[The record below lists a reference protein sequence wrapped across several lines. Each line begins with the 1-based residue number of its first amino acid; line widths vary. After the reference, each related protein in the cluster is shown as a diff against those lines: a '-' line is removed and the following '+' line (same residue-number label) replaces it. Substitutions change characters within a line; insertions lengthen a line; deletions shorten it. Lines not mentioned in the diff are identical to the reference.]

1 MQQSSIPDAGCW
13 IETLVHH
20 QGCIHH
26 SVSVIPTSEAL
37 VPSCSSVWIIRE
49 VYSVVGPVPFKERY
63 FGRKL
68 FITHGHLRDHNNQS
82 WEASVFGLNEIFDW
96 ISTPGVDVA
105 LATCA
110 TLTSGA
116 PSGFYPALISPH
128 LQAGPRWLELI
139 RRVFNWI
146 VLPTPSHWAL
156 ELSTGLRDI
165 SSARTT
171 INYGLLLGES
181 TYDARAVWLAMICP
195 YGLASI
201 EEVLSSR
208 RRR

>member
-1 MQQSSIPDAGCW
+1 MSSQPARQRC
-13 IETLVHH
+13 
-20 QGCIHH
+20 
-26 SVSVIPTSEAL
+26 PA
-37 VPSCSSVWIIRE
+37 SSVWIIRE
-49 VYSVVGPVPFKERY
+49 VYSVVRCLLAVAPCHSRRDILEENYLLLMVTWG
-63 FGRKL
+63 
-68 FITHGHLRDHNNQS
+68 ITIINHENG
-82 WEASVFGLNEIFDW
+82 EASVFALTDIVDW

-146 VLPTPSHWAL
+146 VLPTPSYWAL

-165 SSARTT
+165 SSART
-171 INYGLLLGES
+171 
-181 TYDARAVWLAMICP
+181 ARTVWLAMICP
-195 YGLASI
+195 CGLA
-201 EEVLSSR
+201 L
-208 RRR
+208 

>member
-1 MQQSSIPDAGCW
+1 MQQSSIPAAGCW

-26 SVSVIPTSEAL
+26 SVSVITTSEAL

-82 WEASVFGLNEIFDW
+82 WEASVFALNEIVDW

-156 ELSTGLRDI
+156 ELSTRLRDI
-165 SSARTT
+165 SSART
-171 INYGLLLGES
+171 
-181 TYDARAVWLAMICP
+181 ARTVWLAMICP
-195 YGLASI
+195 CGLA
-201 EEVLSSR
+201 L
-208 RRR
+208 